1 MAIIVK
7 LTYIRKW
14 VNYSEEQSDENL
26 SEAGINYIE
35 PNGEEIIITLWK
47 LESAGYHYRPP
58 RLLLWKKTILLHLR
72 FRVPSL
78 SLSFSFSHSSSSNE
92 LIIFSW

>member
-1 MAIIVK
+1 MAKVNYII
-7 LTYIRKW
+7 KW

-47 LESAGYHYRPP
+47 LESAGYYYRPP

-72 FRVPSL
+72 FSL
-78 SLSFSFSHSSSSNE
+78 LSYSSSPF
-92 LIIFSW
+92 IVTCTTIFQIYS

>member
-35 PNGEEIIITLWK
+35 PK
-47 LESAGYHYRPP
+47 R
-58 RLLLWKKTILLHLR
+58 
-72 FRVPSL
+72 
-78 SLSFSFSHSSSSNE
+78 
-92 LIIFSW
+92 

>member
-1 MAIIVK
+1 MAIIVI
-7 LTYIRKW
+7 TYIRKW

-72 FRVPSL
+72 FRVPS
-78 SLSFSFSHSSSSNE
+78 SLLPFLLCISQFLQE
-92 LIIFSW
+92 LDR